1 MRNVICLALF
11 VLGGCYYRP
20 AGSDSQDDYGVRESR
35 SYTDP
40 AFEVR
45 PSAQPQCLYTIADE
59 VVSGTIVDVQDG
71 GTLEVVLTGGNQV
84 ITAHID
90 GVEDTD
96 QSYSLL
102 VYRIGERV
110 QMDLIYRISST
121 SWVVNIPAIY

>member
-1 MRNVICLALF
+1 MQKLVCLALF
-11 VLGGCYYRP
+11 VLGGCYYTP
-20 AGSDSQDDYGVRESR
+20 AGTDSRDSRKLTSESE
-35 SYTDP
+35 YYEP
-40 AFEVR
+40 EFEVR
-45 PSAQPQCLYTIADE
+45 SAQPQCLYTIADE

-96 QSYSLL
+96 LNYSLL
-102 VYRIGERV
+102 ISRIGERV